1 MEIAVINCR
10 LQQLFLCV
18 ICSGKWYLF
27 RKLMTPFINLRSHPL
42 IKRTATRLKWPPGPA
57 GVGPA
62 AAQLRPQ
69 QNTTIH
75 WLIKT
80 AALLEKNN
88 SPILTKGCVPRPRTP
103 QQPVHSKG
111 HVWRRTQTKRQKP
124 RLPRVRGGSGRVRH
138 GRKVQVASAMDEEA
152 EVATTIDTEAKAT
165 YVWRWPHGI

>member
-80 AALLEKNN
+80 AALLEKITHRSSPRAVFLGHGHRNN
-88 SPILTKGCVPRPRTP
+88 PCT
-103 QQPVHSKG
+103 
-111 HVWRRTQTKRQKP
+111 
-124 RLPRVRGGSGRVRH
+124 
-138 GRKVQVASAMDEEA
+138 
-152 EVATTIDTEAKAT
+152 AKAT
-165 YVWRWPHGI
+165 FGAEHRQRGKSRVCRGWEEAQDVSATDEKSRSRLPWTRRLRLPQP